1 MSERNSVQNPSLLLA
16 GQRPD
21 TLIWRQ
27 QSGVFRSYDT
37 PDRIVRVGTPG
48 MADAGAIVAVT
59 ITPDMVGQTIG
70 VAVQVEFKTYT
81 GRQSADQ
88 KLWQLATEKR
98 SGVYS
103 IVKSTN
109 DMENLLNDISTGN
122 HWR

>member
-70 VAVQVEFKTYT
+70 VAVQVEFKTST

>member
-1 MSERNSVQNPSLLLA
+1 MSEKTSVQNPSILLA

-70 VAVQVEFKTYT
+70 VAVQVEFKTST

>member
-16 GQRPD
+16 GQRSD

-70 VAVQVEFKTYT
+70 VAVQVEFKTPT
-81 GRQSADQ
+81 GRQSNDQ
-88 KLWQLATEKR
+88 KRWQLATEKR
-98 SGVYS
+98 SGIYCL
-103 IVKSTN
+103 VKSTN

>member
-70 VAVQVEFKTYT
+70 VAVQVEFKTST

-109 DMENLLNDISTGN
+109 DMEQLLNDISTGN

>member
-1 MSERNSVQNPSLLLA
+1 MSEKTSVQNPSILLA

-27 QSGVFRSYDT
+27 QSGVFRSYDE
-37 PDRIVRVGTPG
+37 PSRIVRVGTPG

-70 VAVQVEFKTYT
+70 VAVQVEFKTST

>member
-27 QSGVFRSYDT
+27 QSGVFRSYDE
-37 PDRIVRVGTPG
+37 PSRIVRVGTPG
-48 MADAGAIVAVT
+48 MADAGAIVAVK
-59 ITPDMVGQTIG
+59 ITPEMVGQTIG
-70 VAVQVEFKTYT
+70 VAVQVEFKTPT
-81 GRQSADQ
+81 GRQSNDQ
-88 KLWQLATEKR
+88 KRWQLATEKR

-103 IVKSTN
+103 IVKSTD
-109 DMENLLNDISTGN
+109 DMEQLLNDISSGN

>member
-16 GQRPD
+16 GQRSD

-27 QSGVFRSYDT
+27 QSGVFRSYDE
-37 PDRIVRVGTPG
+37 PSRIVRVGTPG

-70 VAVQVEFKTYT
+70 VAVQVEFKTST
-81 GRQSADQ
+81 GRQSNDQ
-88 KLWQLATEKR
+88 KRWQLATEKR

>member
-1 MSERNSVQNPSLLLA
+1 MSEKTSVQNPSLLLA

-48 MADAGAIVAVT
+48 MADAGAIVAVK
-59 ITPDMVGQTIG
+59 ITPEMVGQTIG
-70 VAVQVEFKTYT
+70 VAVQVEFKTPT
-81 GRQSADQ
+81 GRQSNDQ
-88 KLWQLATEKR
+88 KRWQLATEKR

>member
-70 VAVQVEFKTYT
+70 VAVQVEFKTST
-81 GRQSADQ
+81 GRQSNDQ

>member
-1 MSERNSVQNPSLLLA
+1 
-16 GQRPD
+16 
-21 TLIWRQ
+21 
-27 QSGVFRSYDT
+27 
-37 PDRIVRVGTPG
+37 

>member
-70 VAVQVEFKTYT
+70 VAVQVEFKTST

-122 HWR
+122 PWR

>member
-16 GQRPD
+16 GQRTD

-27 QSGVFRSYDT
+27 QSGVFRSYDE
-37 PDRIVRVGTPG
+37 PSRIVRVGTPG

-59 ITPDMVGQTIG
+59 ITPEMVGQTIG
-70 VAVQVEFKTYT
+70 VALQVEFKTST

-109 DMENLLNDISTGN
+109 DMEQLLNDISTGN